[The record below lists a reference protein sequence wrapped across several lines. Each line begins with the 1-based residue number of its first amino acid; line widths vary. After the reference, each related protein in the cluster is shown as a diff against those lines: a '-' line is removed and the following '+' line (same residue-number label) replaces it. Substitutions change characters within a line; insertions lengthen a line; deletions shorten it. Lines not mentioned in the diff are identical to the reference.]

1 MIGLFGSNGL
11 LGSHIDFADFKFNR
25 ESCDLHNLDKII
37 ECISENNIDTI
48 VNCAAYQKNHKTM
61 SENQADHFQ
70 QNTSINLNV
79 YKAGQLCEVKKI
91 VSISSVNAI
100 QRVDIKTEDDL
111 WKNEP
116 RDFCYAESH
125 KNRVLHILSKL
136 YYEQYGIKCITPLL
150 SNTYGL
156 NIKKR
161 NNGAIPILIDK
172 FIQSIKNKTDVKL
185 TGDGKA
191 SRDFVYA
198 KDVNRILNLL
208 VLDDFPYVNPFIISS
223 GECVSIREIVEII
236 IDHLNY
242 KGNVIWSGDKNRET
256 DTKICSNELFKSY
269 FPNFKF
275 TSIEDG
281 VKETINYFM
290 ENENV

>member
-11 LGSHIDFADFKFNR
+11 VGSHVDFADFKFNR
-25 ESCDLHNLDKII
+25 ESCDLHNLDKVT

-48 VNCAAYQKNHKTM
+48 VNCAAYQKNYKTM
-61 SENQADHFQ
+61 SQNQADHFQ

-91 VSISSVNAI
+91 ISISSVNAI

-172 FIQSIKNKTDVKL
+172 FMESIKNKTDVKL

-223 GECVSIREIVEII
+223 GECVSIKEIVEII